1 MNFVDYISKVAP
13 EGETCLLVK
22 QKPVGSEQHA
32 DGTIKATWPAFYPNE
47 YKEGG
52 AWYCNTASF
61 ITDRL
66 GKRPS
71 ASIHNCTHVA
81 FLVLDDVGTKSKAP
95 PLEPTWKIET
105 SPDNF
110 QWGYTFALDD
120 QPKHEE
126 FSAAIKAIAE
136 AGFTDKGACNAVRNF
151 RIPGSVN
158 LKPER
163 NKFKSVLTE
172 FHPEREFSLPQIM
185 GAFGVT
191 SGPVESNA
199 YRPIKIEDD
208 GTDNIFAWLAE
219 NSLVISRPNSEGW
232 AGVVCP
238 NSHEHTDGNPQ
249 GRYNPSM
256 RAYCCLHSHCL
267 QLDSHIFLEWVE
279 GQGGPSAAPGL
290 RDELLAKTMAKAY
303 EIIAPTEAFPDDVKK
318 RQSEIENRELGR
330 VQKREWFGRF
340 AYIQSD
346 DSYFDMQDRRE
357 ISRGT
362 FNALYRH
369 IVCKSIRTGRH
380 IEASVCFDELRQEN
394 GAPALVGITYA
405 AGDTVLV
412 SRGGDVY
419 GNRWRDARPV
429 AVAGDITP
437 WLEHCRTLVPE
448 PEALEHCFNVM
459 AYKLQHPQTKINHA
473 VLHTGVQGSGKD
485 TMWHPFIWAVCGPNS
500 VNRGLL
506 DSDTMNSQFN
516 YALESEILILNELR
530 EPDAKDRRALA
541 NKLKPI
547 IAAPPEYLS
556 INRKGLK
563 PYDMVNRCLVLAFS
577 NDAVPITLDSQDR
590 RWFAVKSNA
599 PRMAPEVSAKIWAW
613 FARGGVAACAAWLA
627 ARDVSAFNPSAAPPV
642 TEFKLTLIEQG
653 MSANESYLVDMIR
666 ERRGVFAGG
675 VIASPFHVICDTLS
689 LNAPGTY
696 KVSQG
701 ALLHALLECNWFD
714 CGRLAT
720 RDLTTKKQVYCAPD
734 MVGLK
739 KSELRAM
746 AEGLVVRA
754 GTPLAAVTHLKPV
767 KSAP

>member
-1 MNFVDYISKVAP
+1 MEFIEYISKVAP

-22 QKPVGSEQHA
+22 QKPVGNEQHA

-61 ITDRL
+61 ITERL

-105 SPDNF
+105 SPDNY
-110 QWGYTFALDD
+110 QWGYTFSLDD

-136 AGFTDKGACNAVRNF
+136 AGFTDRGACNAVRNF

-185 GAFGVT
+185 SAFGVT
-191 SGPVESNA
+191 SGPVESV
-199 YRPIKIEDD
+199 YKPIKIDDD

-249 GRYNPSM
+249 GRYNPAM

-303 EIIAPTEAFPDDVKK
+303 EIIAPTEAFPDDVKR
-318 RQSEIENRELGR
+318 RQVEIEHRELGR

-437 WLEHCRTLVPE
+437 WLEHCRHLVPDVDT
-448 PEALEHCFNVM
+448 LEHCFNVM
-459 AYKLQHPQTKINHA
+459 AYKLQHPQVKINHA

-590 RWFAVKSNA
+590 RWFAIKSNA
-599 PRMAPEVSAKIWAW
+599 PRMAPEVSAKIWSW

-627 ARDVSAFNPSAAPPV
+627 ARDVSAFNPSAAPPM

-666 ERRGVFAGG
+666 ERRGVFAQG
-675 VIASPFHVICDTLS
+675 VIASPFHAICDTLS

-701 ALLHALLECNWFD
+701 ALLHALLECSWFD
-714 CGRLAT
+714 CGRLSSREYT
-720 RDLTTKKQVYCAPD
+720 SKKQVYCAPD
-734 MVGLK
+734 MVNLK

-746 AEGLVVRA
+746 AEGLIVRA
-754 GTPLAAVTHLKPV
+754 GTPLASVTPIKKP
-767 KSAP
+767 A

>member
-1 MNFVDYISKVAP
+1 MNFVEYISKQAP

-22 QKPVGSEQHA
+22 QKPVGKEQHA
-32 DGTIKATWPAFYPNE
+32 DGTLKATWPAFYPNE

-61 ITDRL
+61 LTDRL

-71 ASIHNCTHVA
+71 ASIHNCDHVA

-105 SPDNF
+105 SPANF

-136 AGFTDKGACNAVRNF
+136 AGFTDKGATNAVRNF

-158 LKPER
+158 LKPDR
-163 NKFKSVLTE
+163 NKFVSVLAE

-185 GAFGVT
+185 GAFGVVA
-191 SGPVESNA
+191 GPVESV
-199 YRPIKIEDD
+199 YKPIKIEDD

-219 NSLVISRPNSEGW
+219 NSLVITRPNSEGW

-238 NSHEHTDGNPQ
+238 NAHEHTDGNPQ

-290 RDELLAKTMAKAY
+290 RNELLANVMAKTYAV
-303 EIIAPTEAFPDDVKK
+303 IAPTDAYPDDVKR
-318 RQSEIENRELGR
+318 RQREIEQRELGR
-330 VQKREWFGRF
+330 VEKEEWFGRF
-340 AYIQSD
+340 AYIQAD
-346 DSYFDMQDRRE
+346 DAYFDMQDRRE

-369 IVCKSIRTGRH
+369 IVCKSARTGRH
-380 IEASVCFDELRQEN
+380 IEASVCFDELRQKK

-405 AGDTVLV
+405 AGETVLV

-419 GNRWRDARPV
+419 GNRWRDARPIG
-429 AVAGDITP
+429 VAGDVTP
-437 WLEHCRTLVPE
+437 WLNHCRHLVPDQVS
-448 PEALEHCFNVM
+448 LNHCFDVM
-459 AYKLQHPQTKINHA
+459 AFKVQYPQHKINHA
-473 VLHTGVQGSGKD
+473 ILHKGPQGIGKD
-485 TMWHPFIWAVCGPNS
+485 TMYHPLIWAVCGENAT
-500 VNRGLL
+500 NRGLL

-541 NKLKPI
+541 NKLKPV

-556 INRKGLK
+556 INRKNLR
-563 PYDMVNRCLVLAFS
+563 PYDMVNRCLVIAFS
-577 NDAVPITLDSQDR
+577 NDPVPITLDSQDR
-590 RWFAVKSNA
+590 RWFALSSNV
-599 PRMAPEVSAKIWAW
+599 PRMTPEASQKIWKW
-613 FARGGVAACAAWLA
+613 FDKGGVSACAAWLA
-627 ARDVSAFNPSAAPPV
+627 ARDVSAFNPNAAPPV

-653 MSANESYLVDMIR
+653 MSANESYLVDLIR
-666 ERRGVFAGG
+666 DRRGLFALG
-675 VIASPFHVICDTLS
+675 VIASPFHAVCDTLS

-701 ALLHALLECNWFD
+701 ALLHALLECQWVD
-714 CGRLAT
+714 CGRIAT
-720 RDLTTKKQVYCAPD
+720 RDLQTKKQVYCAPD
-734 MVGLK
+734 MLAHK

-746 AEGLVVRA
+746 VEGLTVRA
-754 GTPLAAVTHLKPV
+754 GSPVSHLQSVKKP
-767 KSAP
+767 A

>member
-1 MNFVDYISKVAP
+1 MNFVEYISKQAP

-22 QKPVGSEQHA
+22 QKPVGKEQHA

-61 ITDRL
+61 LTERL

-71 ASIHNCTHVA
+71 ASIHNCDHVA

-105 SPDNF
+105 SPDNY

-136 AGFTDKGACNAVRNF
+136 AGFTDKGATNAVRNF

-163 NKFKSVLTE
+163 NKFVSVLAE

-185 GAFGVT
+185 GAFGVVA
-191 SGPVESNA
+191 GPIESV
-199 YRPIKIEDD
+199 YKPIKIEDD

-219 NSLVISRPNSEGW
+219 NSLVITRPNSEGW

-238 NSHEHTDGNPQ
+238 NAHEHTDGNPQ

-290 RDELLAKTMAKAY
+290 REELLASVMAKTYAV
-303 EIIAPTEAFPDDVKK
+303 IAPTDAYPDDVKR
-318 RQSEIENRELGR
+318 RQREIEQRELGR
-330 VQKREWFGRF
+330 VEKEEWFGRF

-346 DSYFDMQDRRE
+346 DAYFDMQDRRE

-369 IVCKSIRTGRH
+369 IVCKSIRTGRA
-380 IEASVCFDELRQEN
+380 IEASVCFDELRQKK

-405 AGDTVLV
+405 AGETVLV

-429 AVAGDITP
+429 GVAGDITP
-437 WLEHCRTLVPE
+437 WLDHCRHLVPD
-448 PEALEHCFNVM
+448 LVSRNHCFDVM
-459 AYKLQHPQTKINHA
+459 AFKLQYPQRKINHA
-473 VLHTGVQGSGKD
+473 ILHKGPQGIGKD
-485 TMWHPFIWAVCGPNS
+485 TMYHPLIWAVCGENAT
-500 VNRGLL
+500 NRGLL

-541 NKLKPI
+541 NKLKPV

-556 INRKGLK
+556 INRKNLR
-563 PYDMVNRCLVLAFS
+563 PYDMANRLLVLAFS
-577 NDAVPITLDSQDR
+577 NDPVPITLDSQDR
-590 RWFAVKSNA
+590 RWFALSSNV
-599 PRMAPEVSAKIWAW
+599 PRMTPEDSQRLWKW
-613 FARGGVAACAAWLA
+613 FGKGGVSACAAWLA
-627 ARDVSAFNPSAAPPV
+627 ARDVSAFNPSAAPPI

-653 MSANESYLVDMIR
+653 MSANESYLVDLIR
-666 ERRGVFAGG
+666 DRRGLFALG
-675 VIASPFHVICDTLS
+675 VIASPFHAVCDTLS

-701 ALLHALLECNWFD
+701 ALLHALLECDWVD
-714 CGRLAT
+714 CGRVSSREHA
-720 RDLTTKKQVYCAPD
+720 TKKQVYCAPD
-734 MVGLK
+734 MRGVK

-746 AEGLVVRA
+746 AEGLTVRA
-754 GTPLAAVTHLKPV
+754 GSPVSHLQAVKN
-767 KSAP
+767 AP

>member
-1 MNFVDYISKVAP
+1 MDFVDYISKVAP

-22 QKPVGSEQHA
+22 QKPVGKEQHA
-32 DGTIKATWPAFYPNE
+32 DGTIKATWPAFYPSE

-52 AWYCNTASF
+52 AWYANTASF
-61 ITDRL
+61 IVERF
-66 GKRPS
+66 KSKPS
-71 ASIHNCTHVA
+71 ASIHNCDHVA

-120 QPKHEE
+120 QPTHQI

-136 AGFTDKGACNAVRNF
+136 AGFTDKGATNAVRNF

-158 LKPER
+158 LKPDR
-163 NKFKSVLTE
+163 DRFKSVLTE
-172 FHPEREFSLPQIM
+172 FHPDREFSLPQIM

-191 SGPVESNA
+191 SGPIESV
-199 YRPIKIEDD
+199 YKPIHVEDD
-208 GTDNIFAWLAE
+208 GTDTIFAWLAE
-219 NSLVISRPNSEGW
+219 NSLVITRPNSEGW

-238 NSHEHTDGNPQ
+238 NAHEHTDGNPQ

-290 RDELLAKTMAKAY
+290 RDDLLASVMAKTYA
-303 EIIAPTEAFPDDVKK
+303 IIAPTAAFPDDVKK
-318 RQSEIENRELGR
+318 RQDEIEVRELGR
-330 VQKREWFGRF
+330 VQKKEWFGRF

-369 IVCKSIRTGRH
+369 IICKSIRTGRH
-380 IEASVCFDELRQEN
+380 VEASVCFDELRQEN
-394 GAPALVGITYA
+394 GAPALIGITYA
-405 AGDTVLV
+405 AGETVLV

-429 AVAGDITP
+429 AVPGDITP
-437 WLEHCRTLVPE
+437 WLDHCKRLVPE
-448 PEALEHCFNVM
+448 PAELEHCFDVM
-459 AYKLQHPQTKINHA
+459 AFKLQRPEIKINHA
-473 VLHTGVQGSGKD
+473 VLHAGLQGCGKD
-485 TMWHPFIWAVCGPNS
+485 TMWAPFIWSVCGPNS

-506 DSDTMNSQFN
+506 DSDTMSSQFN

-541 NKLKPI
+541 NRLKPV

-556 INRKGLK
+556 VNRKGLH
-563 PYDMVNRCLVLAFS
+563 PYDMANRLFVLAFS
-577 NDAVPITLDSQDR
+577 NDPVPIVLDSQDR
-590 RWFAVKSNA
+590 RWFAIRSNA
-599 PRMAPEVSAKIWAW
+599 PRMTPAAGAAMWKWFSA
-613 FARGGVAACAAWLA
+613 GGLSGVAAWLY
-627 ARDVSAFNPSAAPPV
+627 ARDVRAFNPGATPPI
-642 TEFKLTLIEQG
+642 TEFKDTLVEQG

-666 ERRGVFAGG
+666 DRRGVFATG
-675 VIASPFHVICDTLS
+675 VIASPFHAVCDTLS

-701 ALLHALLECNWFD
+701 ALLHALLECQWVD
-714 CGRLAT
+714 LGRIAS
-720 RDLTTKKQVYCAPD
+720 RDFATKKQVYCAPD
-734 MVGLK
+734 VTGLK

-746 AEGLVVRA
+746 AEGVVARA
-754 GTPLAAVTHLKPV
+754 DTPLASVSKLKVV

>member
-1 MNFVDYISKVAP
+1 MDFVDYISKVAP

-22 QKPVGSEQHA
+22 QKPVGNEQHA

-61 ITDRL
+61 ITERL

-105 SPDNF
+105 SPDNY
-110 QWGYTFALDD
+110 QWGYTFSLDD

-136 AGFTDKGACNAVRNF
+136 AGYTDKGACNAVRNF

-158 LKPER
+158 LKPDR
-163 NKFKSVLTE
+163 DRFKSVLTE

-185 GAFGVT
+185 GALGVVA
-191 SGPVESNA
+191 GPVESNA

-238 NSHEHTDGNPQ
+238 NAHEHTDGNPQ

-290 RDELLAKTMAKAY
+290 RDELLASVMAKTY
-303 EIIAPTEAFPDDVKK
+303 SIIAPTAAFPDDVKR
-318 RQSEIENRELGR
+318 RQREIEQRELGR
-330 VQKREWFGRF
+330 VEKEEWFGRF

-369 IVCKSIRTGRH
+369 IVCKSARTGRH
-380 IEASVCFDELRQEN
+380 IEASVCFDELRQKC

-405 AGDTVLV
+405 AGETVLV

-429 AVAGDITP
+429 AIKGDVTP
-437 WLEHCRTLVPE
+437 WLKHCQRLVPD
-448 PEALEHCFNVM
+448 PDSLNHIFDVM
-459 AYKLQHPQTKINHA
+459 AFKLQYPQRKINHA
-473 VLHTGVQGSGKD
+473 ILHTGVQGSGKD
-485 TMWHPFIWAVCGPNS
+485 TMYHPFIWGVCGENAT
-500 VNRGLL
+500 NRGLL
-506 DSDTMNSQFN
+506 DSDTMSSQFN

-530 EPDAKDRRALA
+530 EPDARDRRALA
-541 NKLKPI
+541 NRLKPV

-556 INRKGLK
+556 INRKGLH
-563 PYDMVNRCLVLAFS
+563 PYDMANRLLVLAFS
-577 NDAVPITLDSQDR
+577 NDPVPITLDSQDR
-590 RWFAVKSNA
+590 RWFAIKSTA
-599 PRMAPEVSAKIWAW
+599 PRMTPQEGAAMWRW
-613 FARGGVAACAAWLA
+613 FDNGGASACAAWLA
-627 ARDVSAFNPSAAPPV
+627 SRDVSAFNPGAAPPM
-642 TEFKLTLIEQG
+642 TEFKLTLVEQG
-653 MSANESYLVDMIR
+653 MSANESFLVDTIR
-666 ERRGVFAGG
+666 ERKGLFANG
-675 VIASPFHVICDTLS
+675 VIASPFHAICDTLS
-689 LNAPGTY
+689 INAPGMY
-696 KVSQG
+696 KVSQT
-701 ALLHALLECNWFD
+701 ALLHALQECQWVD
-714 CGRLAT
+714 MGRVSSREYT
-720 RDLTTKKQVYCAPD
+720 SKKQIYCAPD
-734 MVGLK
+734 MLEHT
-739 KSELRAM
+739 KSDLRAM
-746 AEGLVVRA
+746 AEGIVVRA
-754 GTPLAAVTHLKPV
+754 DTPMAAVTHLKPV
-767 KSAP
+767 KKPA

>member
-22 QKPVGSEQHA
+22 QKPVGNEQHA

-81 FLVLDDVGTKSKAP
+81 FLVLDDIGTKSKAP

-105 SPDNF
+105 SPANF

-120 QPKHEE
+120 QPTHQE

-136 AGFTDKGACNAVRNF
+136 AGYTDKGATNAVRNF

-163 NKFKSVLTE
+163 AGFKSVLTE

-185 GAFGVT
+185 NTFGVVA
-191 SGPVESNA
+191 GEAESNA
-199 YRPIKIEDD
+199 YRPIRIDDD

-219 NSLVISRPNSEGW
+219 NSLVISRPNNEGW

-238 NSHEHTDGNPQ
+238 NAHEHTDGNPQ
-249 GRYNPSM
+249 GRYNPAM

-290 RDELLAKTMAKAY
+290 RDELLASVMAKTY
-303 EIIAPTEAFPDDVKK
+303 SIIAPTEAFPDDVKR
-318 RQSEIENRELGR
+318 RQVEIEHRELGR
-330 VQKREWFGRF
+330 VQKREWFARF

-346 DSYFDMQDRRE
+346 DSYFDLQDRRE

-369 IVCKSIRTGRH
+369 VICKSIRTGRH
-380 IEASVCFDELRQEN
+380 VEASVSFDELRQEN

-405 AGDTVLV
+405 AGESVLV

-419 GNRWRDARPV
+419 GNRWRDARPI
-429 AVAGDITP
+429 AIKGDVTP
-437 WLEHCRTLVPE
+437 WINHCRHLVPE

-459 AYKLQHPQTKINHA
+459 AYKLQYPQIKINHA
-473 VLHTGVQGSGKD
+473 VLHTGIQGSGKD
-485 TMWHPFIWAVCGPNS
+485 TMWHPFIWGVCGDNAT
-500 VNRGLL
+500 NRGLL

-556 INRKGLK
+556 INRKNLR
-563 PYDMVNRCLVLAFS
+563 PYDMANRCLVLAFS
-577 NDAVPITLDSQDR
+577 NDPVPITLDSQDR
-590 RWFAVKSNA
+590 RWFTLRSNA
-599 PRMAPEVSAKIWAW
+599 ARMTPEASSKIWKW
-613 FARGGVAACAAWLA
+613 FANGGVSACAAWLA
-627 ARDVSAFNPSAAPPV
+627 ARDVSAFNPSAAPPM
-642 TEFKLTLIEQG
+642 TEFKMTLVEQG
-653 MSANESYLVDMIR
+653 MSANESFLVDMIR
-666 ERRGVFAGG
+666 EKRGVFAQG
-675 VIASPFHVICDTLS
+675 VIASPFHVVCDTLS

-701 ALLHALLECNWFD
+701 ALLHALMECQWVD
-714 CGRLAT
+714 CGRVAT
-720 RDLTTKKQVYCAPD
+720 RELMTKKQIYCAPD
-734 MVGLK
+734 MVGTK
-739 KSELRAM
+739 KSDLRAM
-746 AEGLVVRA
+746 AENTTLRA
-754 GTPLAAVTHLKPV
+754 GTPLASVTNLKSV
-767 KSAP
+767 KKPA

>member
-1 MNFVDYISKVAP
+1 MDFVDYISKVAP
-13 EGETCLLVK
+13 EGETCLLVR

-61 ITDRL
+61 ITERL

-110 QWGYTFALDD
+110 QWGYTFSLDD

-136 AGFTDKGACNAVRNF
+136 AGFTDKGATNAVRNF

-163 NKFKSVLTE
+163 DRFKSVLTE

-191 SGPVESNA
+191 SGPVESV
-199 YRPIKIEDD
+199 YKPIKIDDD

-219 NSLVISRPNSEGW
+219 NSLVITRPNSEGW

-249 GRYNPSM
+249 GRYNPAM

-290 RDELLAKTMAKAY
+290 RDELLASVMAKTY
-303 EIIAPTEAFPDDVKK
+303 SIIAPTEAFPDDVKR
-318 RQSEIENRELGR
+318 RQVEIEHRELGR
-330 VQKREWFGRF
+330 VQKREWFARF

-346 DSYFDMQDRRE
+346 DSYFDLQDRRE

-369 IVCKSIRTGRH
+369 VICKSTRTGRH
-380 IEASVCFDELRQEN
+380 VEASVCFDELRQEN

-405 AGDTVLV
+405 AGEAVLV

-429 AVAGDITP
+429 GVAGNVTP
-437 WLEHCRTLVPE
+437 WLEHCCHLVPDE
-448 PEALEHCFNVM
+448 VSLNHCFDVM
-459 AYKLQHPQTKINHA
+459 AYKLQYPQTKINHA
-473 VLHTGVQGSGKD
+473 VLHTGIQGSGKD
-485 TMWHPFIWAVCGPNS
+485 TMWHPFIWAVCGANS

-556 INRKGLK
+556 INRKNLR
-563 PYDMVNRCLVLAFS
+563 PYDMANRLLVLAFS
-577 NDAVPITLDSQDR
+577 NDPVPITLDSQDR
-590 RWFAVKSNA
+590 RWFAIRSNA
-599 PRMAPEVSAKIWAW
+599 ARMTPEASLKIWRW
-613 FARGGVAACAAWLA
+613 FENGGVSACAAWLA
-627 ARDVSAFNPSAAPPV
+627 QRDVSAFNPAATPPM
-642 TEFKLTLIEQG
+642 TEFKTTLVEQG

-666 ERRGVFAGG
+666 ERRGVFAQG
-675 VIASPFHVICDTLS
+675 VIASPFHAICDTLS
-689 LNAPGTY
+689 LNAPGAY

-701 ALLHALLECNWFD
+701 ALLHALMECQWVD
-714 CGRLAT
+714 CGRLSSRTHA
-720 RDLTTKKQVYCAPD
+720 TKKQIYCASD
-734 MVGLK
+734 MLAHT
-739 KSELRAM
+739 KSDLRAM
-746 AEGLVVRA
+746 AENTVVRA
-754 GTPLAAVTHLKPV
+754 GTPMAAVSNLKIV
-767 KSAP
+767 KKPA

>member
-1 MNFVDYISKVAP
+1 MNFVEYISKQAP

-22 QKPVGSEQHA
+22 QKPVGNEQHA
-32 DGTIKATWPAFYPNE
+32 DGTIKATWPAFYPHE

-52 AWYCNTASF
+52 AWYANTASF
-61 ITDRL
+61 VVERF
-66 GKRPS
+66 KNKPS
-71 ASIHNCTHVA
+71 ASIHNCDHVA

-105 SPDNF
+105 SPDNY

-136 AGFTDKGACNAVRNF
+136 AGFTDKGATNAVRNF

-158 LKPER
+158 LKPDR
-163 NKFKSVLTE
+163 NKFVSVLAE

-185 GAFGVT
+185 DAFGVVA
-191 SGPVESNA
+191 GPVESV
-199 YRPIKIEDD
+199 YKPIKIEDD

-219 NSLVISRPNSEGW
+219 NNLVITPPNSEGW

-238 NSHEHTDGNPQ
+238 NAHEHTDGNPQ

-267 QLDSHIFLEWVE
+267 QLDSRIFLEWVE

-290 RDELLAKTMAKAY
+290 REELLASVMAKTYAV
-303 EIIAPTEAFPDDVKK
+303 IAPTDAFPDDVKR
-318 RQSEIENRELGR
+318 RQVEIEQRELGR
-330 VQKREWFGRF
+330 VEKEEWFARF

-346 DSYFDMQDRRE
+346 DAYFDMQDRRE

-380 IEASVCFDELRQEN
+380 IEASVCFDELRQKK

-405 AGDTVLV
+405 AGETVLV

-419 GNRWRDARPV
+419 GNRWRDARPIG
-429 AVAGDITP
+429 VAGDITP
-437 WLEHCRTLVPE
+437 WLDHCRHLVPDE
-448 PEALEHCFNVM
+448 VSLNHCFDVM
-459 AYKLQHPQTKINHA
+459 AFKLQYPQRKINHA
-473 VLHTGVQGSGKD
+473 ILHKGPQGIGKD
-485 TMWHPFIWAVCGPNS
+485 TMYHPFIWAVCGENAT
-500 VNRGLL
+500 NRGLL

-541 NKLKPI
+541 NKLKPV

-556 INRKGLK
+556 INRKNLR
-563 PYDMVNRCLVLAFS
+563 PYDMANRLLVLAFS
-577 NDAVPITLDSQDR
+577 NDPVPITLDSQDR
-590 RWFAVKSNA
+590 RWFALSSNV
-599 PRMAPEVSAKIWAW
+599 PRMTPEASQRLWKW
-613 FARGGVAACAAWLA
+613 FAQGGVSACAAWLA
-627 ARDVSAFNPSAAPPV
+627 ARDVSAFNPAAAPPV

-653 MSANESYLVDMIR
+653 MSANESYLVDLIR
-666 ERRGVFAGG
+666 GREGIFARG
-675 VIASPFHVICDTLS
+675 VIASPFHAVCDTLS
-689 LNAPGTY
+689 LKAPGTF

-701 ALLHALLECNWFD
+701 ALLHALLECNWVD
-714 CGRLAT
+714 CGRVSS
-720 RDLTTKKQVYCAPD
+720 REHPSKKQVYCAPD
-734 MVGLK
+734 MRGVK

-754 GTPLAAVTHLKPV
+754 GTPLANVTPIRKP
-767 KSAP
+767 A

>member
-1 MNFVDYISKVAP
+1 MNFVEYISKQAP
-13 EGETCLLVK
+13 EGETCLLVR
-22 QKPVGSEQHA
+22 QKPVGKEQHA
-32 DGTIKATWPAFYPNE
+32 DGNIKATWPAFYPNE
-47 YKEGG
+47 YKAGG
-52 AWYCNTASF
+52 AWYANTASF
-61 ITDRL
+61 VIDRF
-66 GKRPS
+66 KNKPS
-71 ASIHNCTHVA
+71 ASIHNCDHVA

-95 PLEPTWKIET
+95 PLEPTWKMET

-136 AGFTDKGACNAVRNF
+136 AGFTDKGATNAVRNF
-151 RIPGSVN
+151 RIPDSVN
-158 LKPER
+158 LKPGR
-163 NKFKSVLTE
+163 DNFKSVLSE

-185 GAFGVT
+185 GAFGVVA
-191 SGPVESNA
+191 GAPESV
-199 YRPIKIEDD
+199 YKPIRIEDD
-208 GTDNIFAWLAE
+208 GQDTIFAWLVE
-219 NSLVISRPNSEGW
+219 NSLVITRPNSEGW
-232 AGVVCP
+232 AGVQCP
-238 NSHEHTDGNPQ
+238 NAHEHTDGNPQ
-249 GRYNPSM
+249 GRYNPAM

-290 RDELLAKTMAKAY
+290 RDELLANVMAKTY
-303 EIIAPTEAFPDDVKK
+303 SIIAPTLAFPDDVKK
-318 RQSEIENRELGR
+318 RQAEIETRELGR
-330 VQKREWFGRF
+330 VQKREWFARF

-346 DSYFDMQDRRE
+346 DSYFDLQDRRE

-362 FNALYRH
+362 FNALFRH
-369 IVCKSIRTGRH
+369 VICKSIRTGRH

-429 AVAGDITP
+429 AIAGDVTP
-437 WLEHCRTLVPE
+437 WLNHCRHLVPDE
-448 PEALEHCFNVM
+448 VSLNHIFDVM
-459 AYKLQHPQTKINHA
+459 AFKLQHPQRKVNHA
-473 VLHTGVQGSGKD
+473 VLHKGPQGIGKD
-485 TMWHPFIWAVCGPNS
+485 TMYHPFIEAVCGPNA

-530 EPDAKDRRALA
+530 EPDARDRRALA

-563 PYDMVNRCLVLAFS
+563 PYDMVNRCLVIAFS

-590 RWFAVKSNA
+590 RWFALSSNVA
-599 PRMAPEVSAKIWAW
+599 RMTPEDSQRLWAW
-613 FARGGVAACAAWLA
+613 FARGGVAACAAWLY

-642 TEFKLTLIEQG
+642 TEFKLTLVEQG
-653 MSANESYLVDMIR
+653 MSANESYLVDLIKAR
-666 ERRGVFAGG
+666 VGVFAGG

-701 ALLHALLECNWFD
+701 ALLHALLECQWFD

-720 RDLTTKKQVYCAPD
+720 RDLTTKKQVYCAPE
-734 MVGLK
+734 MVGHK
-739 KSELRAM
+739 KAELRAM
-746 AEGLVVRA
+746 AENVVVRA
-754 GTPLAAVTHLKPV
+754 GTPTAAVSHLRPL

>member
-1 MNFVDYISKVAP
+1 MNFVEYISKQAP

-22 QKPVGSEQHA
+22 QKPVGNEQHA
-32 DGTIKATWPAFYPNE
+32 DGTIKATWPAFYPHE

-52 AWYCNTASF
+52 AWYANTASF
-61 ITDRL
+61 VVERF
-66 GKRPS
+66 KNKPS
-71 ASIHNCTHVA
+71 ASIHNCDHVA

-136 AGFTDKGACNAVRNF
+136 AGFTDKGATNAVRNF

-158 LKPER
+158 LKPDR
-163 NKFKSVLTE
+163 NKFVSVLSE

-185 GAFGVT
+185 DAFGVVA
-191 SGPVESNA
+191 GPVESV
-199 YRPIKIEDD
+199 YKPIKIEDD

-219 NSLVISRPNSEGW
+219 NSLVITRPNSEGW

-238 NSHEHTDGNPQ
+238 NAHEHTDGNPQ

-290 RDELLAKTMAKAY
+290 REELLASVMAKTYAV
-303 EIIAPTEAFPDDVKK
+303 IAPTDAFPDDVKR
-318 RQSEIENRELGR
+318 RQVEIEQRELGR
-330 VQKREWFGRF
+330 VEKEEWFARF

-346 DSYFDMQDRRE
+346 DAYFDMQDRRE

-380 IEASVCFDELRQEN
+380 IEASVCFDELRQKK

-405 AGDTVLV
+405 AGETVLV

-419 GNRWRDARPV
+419 GNRWRDARPIG
-429 AVAGDITP
+429 VAGDITP
-437 WLEHCRTLVPE
+437 WLDHCRHLVPDE
-448 PEALEHCFNVM
+448 VSLNHCFDVM
-459 AYKLQHPQTKINHA
+459 AFKLQYPQRKINHA
-473 VLHTGVQGSGKD
+473 ILHKGPQGIGKD
-485 TMWHPFIWAVCGPNS
+485 TMYHPFIWAVCGENAT
-500 VNRGLL
+500 NRGLL

-541 NKLKPI
+541 NKLKPV

-556 INRKGLK
+556 INRKNLR
-563 PYDMVNRCLVLAFS
+563 PYDMANRLLVLAFS
-577 NDAVPITLDSQDR
+577 NDPVPITLDSQDR
-590 RWFAVKSNA
+590 RWFALSSNVA
-599 PRMAPEVSAKIWAW
+599 RMTSEDSQRLWKW
-613 FARGGVAACAAWLA
+613 FNAGGVSACAAWLA
-627 ARDVSAFNPSAAPPV
+627 ARDVSAFNPAAAPPV

-666 ERRGVFAGG
+666 GREGIFARG
-675 VIASPFHVICDTLS
+675 VIASPFHAVCDTLS
-689 LNAPGTY
+689 LKAPGTF

-701 ALLHALLECNWFD
+701 ALLHALLECDWVD
-714 CGRLAT
+714 CGRVSSREHA
-720 RDLTTKKQVYCAPD
+720 TKKQVYCAPD
-734 MVGLK
+734 MRGVK

-746 AEGLVVRA
+746 AEGLTVRA
-754 GTPLAAVTHLKPV
+754 GSPVSHLQAVKN
-767 KSAP
+767 AP

>member
-1 MNFVDYISKVAP
+1 MDFVDYISKVAP

-61 ITDRL
+61 ITERL

-110 QWGYTFALDD
+110 QWGYTFSLDD

-126 FSAAIKAIAE
+126 FSAAIKSIAE
-136 AGFTDKGACNAVRNF
+136 AGFTDKGATNAVRNF

-163 NKFKSVLTE
+163 NKFAAILTE

-185 GAFGVT
+185 GALGVVA
-191 SGPVESNA
+191 GAPESV
-199 YRPIKIEDD
+199 YKPIKIDDD

-219 NSLVISRPNSEGW
+219 NSLVITRPNSEGW

-303 EIIAPTEAFPDDVKK
+303 EIIAPTTAFPDDVKK

-369 IVCKSIRTGRH
+369 VICKSVRTGRH

-412 SRGGDVY
+412 SRAGDVY

-437 WLEHCRTLVPE
+437 WLEHCRHLVPDVDT
-448 PEALEHCFNVM
+448 LEHCFNVM
-459 AYKLQHPQTKINHA
+459 AYKLQHPEVKINHA
-473 VLHTGVQGSGKD
+473 VLHTGTQGSGKD
-485 TMWHPFIWAVCGPNS
+485 SMWHPFIWSVCGDNA

-506 DSDTMNSQFN
+506 DSDTMSSQFN
-516 YALESEILILNELR
+516 YALESEILVLNELR

-541 NKLKPI
+541 NRLKPV

-556 INRKGLK
+556 VNRKGLH
-563 PYDMVNRCLVLAFS
+563 PYDMVNRLFVLAFS

-590 RWFAVKSNA
+590 RWFAVKSTA
-599 PRMAPEVSAKIWAW
+599 PRMSPEAGAELWRW
-613 FARGGVAACAAWLA
+613 FTAGGLSACAAWLA
-627 ARDVSAFNPSAAPPV
+627 QRDVRAFNPGGAPPM

-666 ERRGVFAGG
+666 ERRGVFAQG
-675 VIASPFHVICDTLS
+675 VIASPFHVVCDTLS
-689 LNAPGTY
+689 LNAPGAY

-701 ALLHALLECNWFD
+701 ALLHALLECQWFD

-720 RDLTTKKQVYCAPD
+720 REFTTKKQVYCAPD
-734 MVGLK
+734 MVGHK
-739 KSELRAM
+739 KAELRVM

-754 GTPLAAVTHLKPV
+754 GTPLASVTPIKKP
-767 KSAP
+767 A

>member
-1 MNFVDYISKVAP
+1 MNFVEYISKQAP

-22 QKPVGSEQHA
+22 QKPVGKEQHA

-61 ITDRL
+61 IVERF
-66 GKRPS
+66 KSKPS

-136 AGFTDKGACNAVRNF
+136 AGFTDRGACNAVRNF
-151 RIPGSVN
+151 RIPDSVN
-158 LKPER
+158 LKPGREG
-163 NKFKSVLTE
+163 FKSVLSE

-185 GAFGVT
+185 GAFGVVA
-191 SGPVESNA
+191 GAPESV
-199 YRPIKIEDD
+199 YKPIRIDDD
-208 GTDNIFAWLAE
+208 GTDTIFAWLVE
-219 NSLVISRPNSEGW
+219 NSLVITRPNSEGW

-238 NSHEHTDGNPQ
+238 NAHEHTDGNPQ

-290 RDELLAKTMAKAY
+290 RDELLASVMAKTYAV
-303 EIIAPTEAFPDDVKK
+303 IAPTDAYPDDVKR
-318 RQSEIENRELGR
+318 RQREIEQRELGR
-330 VQKREWFGRF
+330 VEKEEWFGRF
-340 AYIQSD
+340 AYIQAD
-346 DSYFDMQDRRE
+346 DAYFDMQDRRE

-369 IVCKSIRTGRH
+369 IVCKSARTGRH
-380 IEASVCFDELRQEN
+380 IEASVCFDELRQKK

-405 AGDTVLV
+405 AGETVLV
-412 SRGGDVY
+412 SRGGDVF

-429 AVAGDITP
+429 GVSGDVTP
-437 WLEHCRTLVPE
+437 WINHCRHLVPDQVS
-448 PEALEHCFNVM
+448 LNHIFDVM
-459 AYKLQHPQTKINHA
+459 AFKLQYPQRKINHA
-473 VLHTGVQGSGKD
+473 VLHKGTQGIGKD
-485 TMWHPFIWAVCGPNS
+485 TMYHPFIWAVCGENAT
-500 VNRGLL
+500 NRGLL

-541 NKLKPI
+541 NKLKPV

-556 INRKGLK
+556 INRKNLR
-563 PYDMVNRCLVLAFS
+563 PYDMVNRCLVIAFS
-577 NDAVPITLDSQDR
+577 NDPVPITLDSQDR
-590 RWFAVKSNA
+590 RWFALSSNV
-599 PRMAPEVSAKIWAW
+599 PRMTPEDSQKIWRW
-613 FARGGVAACAAWLA
+613 FDRGGVSACAAWLA
-627 ARDVSAFNPSAAPPV
+627 ARDVSAFNPAAAPPV

-653 MSANESYLVDMIR
+653 MSANESYLADMIR
-666 ERRGVFAGG
+666 DRRGLFAQG
-675 VIASPFHVICDTLS
+675 VIASPFHAICDTLS

-701 ALLHALLECNWFD
+701 ALLHALMECAWVD
-714 CGRLAT
+714 CGRVSS
-720 RDLTTKKQVYCAPD
+720 REYTTKKQVYCAPD
-734 MVGLK
+734 MIGRT
-739 KSELRAM
+739 KSDLRAM
-746 AEGLVVRA
+746 AEVTVLRE
-754 GTPLAAVTHLKPV
+754 GTPMAAVTDLKIV
-767 KSAP
+767 KNAP

>member
-1 MNFVDYISKVAP
+1 MDFVDYISKVAP
-13 EGETCLLVK
+13 EGETCLLVR
-22 QKPVGSEQHA
+22 QKPVGNEQHA

-47 YKEGG
+47 YKAGG

-61 ITDRL
+61 LTDRL

-105 SPDNF
+105 SPANF

-120 QPKHEE
+120 QPTHQV

-136 AGFTDKGACNAVRNF
+136 AGYTDKGATNAVRNF

-158 LKPER
+158 LKPGR
-163 NKFKSVLTE
+163 DGFKSILTD

-185 GAFGVT
+185 DAFGVVL
-191 SGPVESNA
+191 GEVESNA
-199 YRPIKIEDD
+199 YRPIRIEDD
-208 GTDNIFAWLAE
+208 GSDNIFAWLAE
-219 NSLVISRPNSEGW
+219 NSLVITRPNSEGW

-238 NSHEHTDGNPQ
+238 NAHEHTDGNPQ

-290 RDELLAKTMAKAY
+290 RDELLAKTMAKTYAV
-303 EIIAPTEAFPDDVKK
+303 IAPTAAFPDDVKK
-318 RQSEIENRELGR
+318 RQTEIEQRELGR
-330 VQKREWFGRF
+330 VEKAEWFGRF

-369 IVCKSIRTGRH
+369 ITCKSARSGRVC
-380 IEASVCFDELRQEN
+380 EASISFDELRQKN

-405 AGDTVLV
+405 AGETVLV

-429 AVAGDITP
+429 AVKGDVTP
-437 WLEHCRTLVPE
+437 WVNHCRHLVPD
-448 PEALEHCFNVM
+448 PEALNHIFDVM
-459 AYKLQHPQTKINHA
+459 AFKLQYPQRKINHA
-473 VLHTGVQGSGKD
+473 ILHTGVQGSGKD
-485 TMWHPFIWAVCGPNS
+485 TMYHPFIWAVCGENAT
-500 VNRGLL
+500 NRGLL
-506 DSDTMNSQFN
+506 DSDTMSSQFN

-541 NKLKPI
+541 NRLKPV

-556 INRKGLK
+556 INRKGLH
-563 PYDMVNRCLVLAFS
+563 PYDMANRLLVLAFS
-577 NDAVPITLDSQDR
+577 NDPVPITLDSQDR
-590 RWFAVKSNA
+590 RWFAIKSTA
-599 PRMAPEVSAKIWAW
+599 PRMSSVAGATMWRW
-613 FARGGVAACAAWLA
+613 FNNGGARACAAWLA
-627 ARDVSAFNPSAAPPV
+627 ARDVSAFNPGAAPPM
-642 TEFKLTLIEQG
+642 TEFKLTLVEQG
-653 MSANESYLVDMIR
+653 MSANESFLADMIR
-666 ERRGVFAGG
+666 ERRGLFANG
-675 VIASPFHVICDTLS
+675 VIASPFHAICDTLS
-689 LNAPGTY
+689 VNAPGTY
-696 KVSQG
+696 KVSQT
-701 ALLHALLECNWFD
+701 ALLHALQECQWVD
-714 CGRLAT
+714 CGRVSS
-720 RDLTTKKQVYCAPD
+720 REYVSKKQVYCAPD
-734 MVGLK
+734 MLK
-739 KSELRAM
+739 HSKSELRAM
-746 AEGLVVRA
+746 AEGMVLRE
-754 GTPLAAVTHLKPV
+754 GTPMAAVTHLKPV
-767 KSAP
+767 KKPA

>member
-1 MNFVDYISKVAP
+1 MDFVDYISKVAP

-32 DGTIKATWPAFYPNE
+32 DGTIKATWPAFYPSE

-52 AWYCNTASF
+52 AWYANTASF
-61 ITDRL
+61 IVDRF
-66 GKRPS
+66 KSKPS
-71 ASIHNCTHVA
+71 ASIHNCDHVA

-120 QPKHEE
+120 QPTHQV

-158 LKPER
+158 LKPDR
-163 NKFKSVLTE
+163 NGFKSVLTE
-172 FHPEREFSLPQIM
+172 FHPDREFSLPQIM

-199 YRPIKIEDD
+199 YRPIKIDDD
-208 GTDNIFAWLAE
+208 GTDTIFAWLAE

-249 GRYNPSM
+249 GRYNPAM

-303 EIIAPTEAFPDDVKK
+303 EIIAPTAAFPDDVKK
-318 RQSEIENRELGR
+318 RQTEIENRELGR
-330 VQKREWFGRF
+330 VQKREWFARF

-357 ISRGT
+357 IARGT

-369 IVCKSIRTGRH
+369 VICKSVRTGRH

-412 SRGGDVY
+412 SRAGDVY

-437 WLEHCRTLVPE
+437 WLSHCRRLVPDAD
-448 PEALEHCFNVM
+448 ALEHCFDVM
-459 AYKLQHPQTKINHA
+459 AYKLQHPQVKINHA
-473 VLHTGVQGSGKD
+473 VLHTGIQGSGKD
-485 TMWHPFIWAVCGPNS
+485 SMWAPMIWGVCGPNN
-500 VNRGLL
+500 VNYGLL
-506 DSDTMNSQFN
+506 DSDKINSQFN
-516 YALESEILILNELR
+516 YALESEILVLNELR

-541 NKLKPI
+541 NRLKPV

-556 INRKGLK
+556 VNRKGLH
-563 PYDMVNRCLVLAFS
+563 PYDMVNRLFVLAFS

-590 RWFAVKSNA
+590 RWFAIKSTA
-599 PRMAPEVSAKIWAW
+599 PRMSPEAGAELWRW
-613 FARGGVAACAAWLA
+613 FMAGGLSACAAWLA
-627 ARDVSAFNPSAAPPV
+627 QRDVRAFNPGGAPPM
-642 TEFKLTLIEQG
+642 TEFKFTLIEQG

-666 ERRGVFAGG
+666 ERRGVFAQG
-675 VIASPFHVICDTLS
+675 VVASPFHVVCDTLS

-701 ALLHALLECNWFD
+701 ALLHALLECSWFD

-720 RDLTTKKQVYCAPD
+720 RELTTKKQVYCAPD
-734 MVGLK
+734 MIGLK
-739 KSELRAM
+739 KSELRVM
-746 AEGLVVRA
+746 AEGIIVRA
-754 GTPLAAVTHLKPV
+754 GTPLASVTPIKKP
-767 KSAP
+767 A